1 MDRRAER
8 QRRTR
13 PRGGAVLSAA
23 GLVDLHIHG
32 AFSADVLTAGEAE
45 LDRLALGLEAR
56 GVTGFVPTLVPVP
69 LGDLAPLLARLS
81 AWVRSR
87 SEGDGRG
94 AMPLGIHLEGPFVS
108 PNRSGALHRA
118 CLLDGCDP
126 RVVDAFFDAVG
137 ELPGRPVVT
146 MAPEIPGGLDLVS
159 AFVRR
164 GFVVALGH
172 TEADVAT
179 LDAALARGARHMTHF
194 GNAMKPL
201 HHRDAGPVGWGL
213 LRDGVTVD
221 VIADLHHLSPEM
233 LALVRRCKG
242 PGGYALVSDAAPCA
256 GLPNGDYTVWGETLS
271 VSAGAVRNASGGLAG
286 SVALLDECAS
296 RMASCGAAT
305 AEEARRAA
313 SETPRRLLASG

>member
-1 MDRRAER
+1 MN
-8 QRRTR
+8 
-13 PRGGAVLSAA
+13 PS

-32 AFSADVLTAGEAE
+32 AFGVDVLTAGEAE

-56 GVTGFVPTLVPVP
+56 GVEGFVPTLVPVP
-69 LGDLAPLLARLS
+69 LADLPPLLSRLS

-87 SEGDGRG
+87 RPGDGRG

-108 PNRSGALHRA
+108 PNRSGALHRE
-118 CLLDGCDP
+118 CLLDGSDA
-126 RVVDAFFDAVG
+126 RRVDAFFEAVG

-164 GFVVALGH
+164 GFFVSLGH
-172 TEADVAT
+172 TEADVPT

-213 LRDGVTVD
+213 VRDGVTVD

-242 PGGYALVSDAAPCA
+242 PEGFALVSDAAPCA
-256 GLPNGDYTVWGETLS
+256 GLPDGEHTVWGETLTLS
-271 VSAGAVRNASGGLAG
+271 GGAVRNASGGLAG
-286 SVALLDECAS
+286 SAALLPDCVDRLVA
-296 RMASCGAAT
+296 CGVAT

-313 SETPRRLLASG
+313 SETPRRLLATG

>member
-1 MDRRAER
+1 MNA
-8 QRRTR
+8 
-13 PRGGAVLSAA
+13 S

-32 AFSADVLTAGEAE
+32 AFGIDVLTADAAA

-56 GVTGFVPTLVPVP
+56 GVAGFVPTLVPVP
-69 LGDLAPLLARLS
+69 LAGLAPLLARLS
-81 AWVRSR
+81 AWVSSR
-87 SEGDGRG
+87 RPGDGRG

-108 PNRSGALHRA
+108 PNRSGALHRE
-118 CLLDGCDP
+118 CLLDGSDA
-126 RVVDAFFDAVG
+126 RGVDAFFEAVG

-159 AFVRR
+159 AFARR
-164 GFVVALGH
+164 GFLVALGH
-172 TEADVAT
+172 TEADVPT
-179 LDAALARGARHMTHF
+179 LDEAVRRGARHVTHF

-242 PGGYALVSDAAPCA
+242 PEGFALISDAAPCA
-256 GLPNGDYTVWGETLS
+256 GQPDGSYAVWGETLTLS
-271 VSAGAVRNASGGLAG
+271 EGAVRNASGGLAG
-286 SVALLDECAS
+286 SAALLSDCVERLA
-296 RMASCGAAT
+296 ACGAAT
-305 AEEARRAA
+305 AEEALRAA
-313 SETPRRLLASG
+313 SETPLRLLASA